1 MWDNNWILP
10 SDLVEATSATGDA
23 TVQEAV
29 VDLHHRRD
37 QAEVEALEEKVCKFF
52 LEFNTTSA
60 PPGFELYNGV
70 VFRISTKKVA
80 VEIKTLEL
88 DMQGVQ
94 SQQIRIFTKLGGYNA
109 SEAATVLSA
118 PESWTEVTV
127 DKAFAVVT
135 ADLRNAIVPVNQFT
149 PVFMD
154 PKETRLF
161 YVALTSDVPLVKSS
175 NNSTDFNKIY
185 AENNELITHTGYG
198 VTGSYFLD
206 ASVVENRP
214 FHGIVHYETKLP
226 CEDQKDSFSMEL
238 PYFVD
243 QAEPPTIVIS
253 LVNDA
258 IIQAVSDAMSR
269 DVKLIRMQSFSGLQ
283 FNEEQ
288 TETVVV
294 PYTGKYRRFL
304 GTWGFRS
311 LSKPLRRHR

>member
-1 MWDNNWILP
+1 MANISWILP
-10 SDLVEATSATGDA
+10 SDLVEATLVTTGDE
-23 TVQEAV
+23 TVREAI

-70 VFRISTKKVA
+70 VFKLSTKKVA

-88 DMQGVQ
+88 DLQGAQ
-94 SQQIRIFTKLGGYNA
+94 SQQVRIFTKLGGYNS
-109 SEAATVLSA
+109 SEAADVLSY

-127 DKAFAVVT
+127 EKAFAVVT
-135 ADLRNAIVPVNQFT
+135 PDLRNAIVPVSQFT

-161 YVALTSDVPLVKSS
+161 YVALASDPPLVKSS
-175 NNSTDFNKIY
+175 NNSTDHNQIY
-185 AENNELITHTGYG
+185 AENNELTTHTGYG
-198 VTGSYFLD
+198 VTGSDFVS

-243 QAEPPTIVIS
+243 QAEPPVIVIS
-253 LVNDA
+253 LVDEA
-258 IIQAVSDAMSR
+258 VVQAVSHAMSR
-269 DVKLIRMQSFSGLQ
+269 DVKLIRMQSFNGLQ
-283 FNEEQ
+283 FKEEL

-294 PYTGKYRRFL
+294 PYTGTYHRFR
-304 GTWGFRS
+304 GC
-311 LSKPLRRHR
+311 